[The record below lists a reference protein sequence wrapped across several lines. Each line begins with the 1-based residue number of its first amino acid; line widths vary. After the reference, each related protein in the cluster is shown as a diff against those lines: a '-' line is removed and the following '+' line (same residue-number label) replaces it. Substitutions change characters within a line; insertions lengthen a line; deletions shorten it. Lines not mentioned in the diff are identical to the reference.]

1 MDDEFEAFKPAHPPG
16 ELERWNIEDLNA
28 YKTRLLGEV
37 RRIDAVL
44 EGKGDVRSAAE
55 NLFKS

>member
-28 YKTRLLGEV
+28 YKTRLLEEISL
-37 RRIDAVL
+37 IDAVL
-44 EGKGDVRSAAE
+44 DSKGDVRSAAE